1 MLHQVDGG
9 ERVNGGHV
17 WPCLLDSLNGK
28 HGLAHVILTGR
39 LGIPKSLPDDVL
51 KARVHVGYESAPP
64 CNRKNVMND
73 NLWRQ
78 LEPHAHQTDEEVERF
93 LSSSNA
99 DALKQIVKRAVA
111 ILPEGYSVSLDVT
124 LNVFDPER
132 GNVLP
137 LSDTSLTASANQ
149 DAYLAYGDCTPCR
162 YLVDGEICEV
172 PHDRC
177 PNCWA
182 GWNFKIGTPDAAP
195 ETLECPQ

>member
-1 MLHQVDGG
+1 
-9 ERVNGGHV
+9 
-17 WPCLLDSLNGK
+17 
-28 HGLAHVILTGR
+28 
-39 LGIPKSLPDDVL
+39 
-51 KARVHVGYESAPP
+51 
-64 CNRKNVMND
+64 MND

-111 ILPEGYSVSLDVT
+111 ILPEGYSVSLDIT

-137 LSDTSLTASANQ
+137 LSDTSLTASRNEEP
-149 DAYLAYGDCTPCR
+149 YMAYGDCTPCR
-162 YLVDGEICEV
+162 YLVNGEISEV

-182 GWNFKIGTPDAAP
+182 GWSFKIGTPDTPP
-195 ETLECPQ
+195 EALECSCCGYGLGEQIKLMLDRDVCPHCEKGKISMANPTCDQCGLTIDPKIVAWG